1 MRILHWGLLSTARI
15 NRAIIPP
22 LRLSTRNRLLAVASR
37 SQETAQAYAHEWHIP
52 RAYGSYEALL
62 DDPEIDVIYNPL
74 PNHLHKEWTIRAMAA
89 GKHVL
94 CEKPMVLTTREL
106 YPLLHLA
113 SQKQKILMPAWMYR
127 FHPQWQK
134 LKEMLS
140 QNLIGKIQLINIH
153 ISYESKERTNIRFN
167 KSLGGGVLNDIGC
180 YALSALSFLFESFPL
195 SLACTGLVDK
205 ITGVDTLTTGV
216 LSYSD
221 FQATFTVCME
231 MYRSQRLRIF
241 GTHGMIDMEY
251 PFNPPLDNA
260 THLFLF
266 SSQGEKTLSFSP
278 FNPYTEE
285 WKVFLQS
292 MEKPHLPLSP
302 KEMLKETFLLEQCQ
316 QALHKK
322 KTILLNIPSQWK
334 KCPWHK

>member
-1 MRILHWGLLSTARI
+1 MKKHIGLIGASSHLVKRILPSLQEIPDISVD
-15 NRAIIPP
+15 AI
-22 LRLSTRNRLLAVASR
+22 ASR
-37 SQETAQAYAHEWHIP
+37 DVHKAKEIAKMWNIP
-52 RAYGSYEALL
+52 LIYTRYEDLL
-62 DDPEIDVIYNPL
+62 DNPDIDGVYISTP
-74 PNHLHKEWTIRAMAA
+74 PALHALWIKKALSKN
-89 GKHVL
+89 KHVL